1 MSRTTNAVVEVLS
14 YQTLVKYAKSLCL
27 PGNLKVS
34 GRKRIIVI
42 STGKLSRNTIL
53 NGQRAVNIGVKN
65 ALFSLAIWG
74 KTPVFEFLLYSRY
87 KTKSISK

>member
-34 GRKRIIVI
+34 GCEQIIVI
-42 STGKLSRNTIL
+42 STGKLSKNTIL

-65 ALFSLAIWG
+65 ALFVNDLG
-74 KTPVFEFLLYSRY
+74 KNTRF
-87 KTKSISK
+87 